1 VLSVE
6 SGGSDNKLAH
16 QPRVFDSGRA
26 LHARG
31 DVDDVGSEG
40 SYGAHDVVRLQSA
53 CQHDRGAPPVARK
66 IDGEITPRKRLAR
79 AAKALFAPCV
89 QNDRVCSIEQNL
101 RVGWD
106 VRACNSDRGPDLT
119 AKSASDRT
127 HIRSRGIC
135 LELDD

>member
-1 VLSVE
+1 MAASNAASSSSSAGISVSGTYRPPNAPKRCAVSVATLVRVE
-6 SGGSDNKLAH
+6 SGGCGKKLAH

-66 IDGEITPRKRLAR
+66 IDGEITPRKRL
-79 AAKALFAPCV
+79 
-89 QNDRVCSIEQNL
+89 
-101 RVGWD
+101 
-106 VRACNSDRGPDLT
+106 
-119 AKSASDRT
+119 
-127 HIRSRGIC
+127 
-135 LELDD
+135 